1 MKIPKIKKSYIV
13 IVIIVLIAGGYY
25 WYSKSKSATT
35 TVSYKTAKIEKGT
48 IVSSVSSSGN
58 VIVDQVSNIDPT
70 ISGTVY
76 NLSVSVGDKVK
87 KGQLLF
93 MIDNNELSIDA
104 EKSYSSYLQSKASL
118 ETAKASKKEA
128 KNNYED
134 ASSSQESIMK
144 KKYEAAQISLE
155 VAERNVQTSWES
167 YQNSLEDAS
176 ETKVT
181 SPIDGTV
188 NEINI
193 ENGDSLN
200 KTSSNSSNETPIIIG
215 DLSTMKAEIQINE
228 VDIPDV
234 KIGQSVNITFDAIDE
249 LNMMGKVEKI
259 DALGTLSS
267 NVVTYNVVISFD
279 SLDERIRPQMSVSA
293 EIITNSKQ
301 DIIIVP
307 SSAIKTQNGGS
318 YVQVM
323 KNGTPENRKVE
334 LGIANDTNTE
344 ITSGLNVG
352 DEVITQTIN
361 SSTSS
366 SSNSSSSSSSSSSS
380 KSSSS
385 DRGGPPGGMMGF

>member
-1 MKIPKIKKSYIV
+1 MKIPKIKKSYVI

-35 TVSYKTAKIEKGT
+35 VVSYKTAKIEKGT
-48 IVSSVSSSGN
+48 IVSSVSASGN

-76 NLSVSVGDKVK
+76 GLSVSVGDEVK

-93 MIDNNELSIDA
+93 MIDNSEVGIEA
-104 EKSYSSYLQSKASL
+104 RQAYSSYLQSKASL
-118 ETAKASKKEA
+118 ETAKANKKEA

-167 YQNSLEDAS
+167 YQNSLKDAS

-200 KTSSNSSNETPIIIG
+200 KASSNSSNETPMIIG
-215 DLSTMKAEIQINE
+215 DLSTMKAEVQINE

-234 KIGQSVNITFDAIDE
+234 KIGQSVNITFDAIDG
-249 LNMMGKVEKI
+249 LNVTGKVEKI

-267 NVVTYNVVISFD
+267 NVVTYNVVVSFD
-279 SLDERIRPQMSVSA
+279 SLDERIRPQMSVST
-293 EIITNSKQ
+293 EIVTNSKQ
-301 DIIIVP
+301 DIITVS
-307 SSAIKTQNGGS
+307 SSAIKTQNREN
-318 YVQVM
+318 YVQIM
-323 KNGTPENRKVE
+323 KNGVPENRKVE

-344 ITSGLNVG
+344 IISGLNVG
-352 DEVITQTIN
+352 DEVVTQTIN

-366 SSNSSSSSSSSSSS
+366 SSNSSSSSSSNSSS